1 MKFKFPLRSEQPESL
16 LKQCGY
22 ALWQGKS
29 GPSYV
34 HRLGSTHY
42 PRFHA
47 YLVTGDNYF
56 EVDLHL
62 DQKQPSYGGTSAHS
76 GEYEGVAVENEAQ
89 RITAQIAKIYGM

>member
-1 MKFKFPLRSEQPESL
+1 MKFKFPLRDEQPENL
-16 LKQCGY
+16 IKRCGY
-22 ALWQGKS
+22 ALWKGKD

-42 PRFHA
+42 PRFHV
-47 YLVTGDNYF
+47 YLVRGDNYF

-76 GEYEGVAVENEAQ
+76 GEYDGPTVEAEAQ